1 MFLAVRDQ
9 VMVMPT
15 ASKSTDSLRKSTVSL
30 GTSTALQNRC
40 KSIPATKITEDP
52 FFRDFF
58 VLRALPQ
65 MQIGREYASI

>member
-30 GTSTALQNRC
+30 GT
-40 KSIPATKITEDP
+40 I
-52 FFRDFF
+52 
-58 VLRALPQ
+58 
-65 MQIGREYASI
+65 IGVASPIKPK